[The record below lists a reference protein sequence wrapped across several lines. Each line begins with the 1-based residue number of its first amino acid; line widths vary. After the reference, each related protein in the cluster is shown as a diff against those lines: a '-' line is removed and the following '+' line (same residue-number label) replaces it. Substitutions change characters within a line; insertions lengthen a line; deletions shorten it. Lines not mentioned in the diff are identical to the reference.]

1 MYDYIM
7 TLNEEDRGPTYTRM
21 ALTSWEVPSGSAM
34 LNGDYWAVKGQA
46 LSGSVNVHTSIMDA
60 DEEYRA
66 GEFTRLWTFNWEL
79 GFRNTHYGDKA
90 FQLGCTVDCQY
101 GQEYYDWI

>member
-1 MYDYIM
+1 
-7 TLNEEDRGPTYTRM
+7 
-21 ALTSWEVPSGSAM
+21 
-34 LNGDYWAVKGQA
+34 
-46 LSGSVNVHTSIMDA
+46 MDA